1 MIYSYFKRKFSY
13 KKRENQVRNIIEV
26 KDLQER
32 LHNKKGLAIKTKPF
46 YFIGNSIT
54 KLHPFKG
61 PSLK

>member
-1 MIYSYFKRKFSY
+1 M
-13 KKRENQVRNIIEV
+13 VEV
-26 KDLQER
+26 KDLQEG
-32 LHNKKGLAIKTKPF
+32 LHNKKGLALIAKPF